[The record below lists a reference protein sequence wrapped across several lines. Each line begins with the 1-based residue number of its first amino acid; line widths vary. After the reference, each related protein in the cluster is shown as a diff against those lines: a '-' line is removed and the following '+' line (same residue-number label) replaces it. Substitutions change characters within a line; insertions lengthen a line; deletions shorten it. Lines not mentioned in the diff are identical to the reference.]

1 MAEIVIRTRQA
12 ASLNRFSAR
21 RNRAI
26 PRKAGMR
33 MNEMMIFSN
42 PEFGN
47 VRTVMIDDNPW
58 FVGIDVAKALG
69 YAKPNDAVRTNTNKE
84 DTSTAGVSDANNHT
98 QQMIVINESGLYD
111 MIFESRLPKAKDFR
125 HWVTAEVI
133 PSIRKT
139 GKYEAVPKQDSY
151 QIDDPIERAKRWIEE
166 QQEKQL
172 LEQKVQE
179 QKPKADYFDSLVD
192 SRLLTTFRDAAKEF
206 HMPPKSFTQ
215 WLIDNKYVYRDKHK
229 MLKPYEGYR
238 KSGLFQM
245 KDFST
250 PYGFSNVQTYI
261 KGKETFRLL
270 LQGQGLIRAQKG
282 EK

>member
-1 MAEIVIRTRQA
+1 
-12 ASLNRFSAR
+12 
-21 RNRAI
+21 
-26 PRKAGMR
+26 

-47 VRTVMIDDNPW
+47 VRTIELNGVIY
-58 FVGIDVAKALG
+58 FSGTDVAKALG
-69 YAKPNDAVRTNTNKE
+69 YSKPQDAVSRHCRHSVKHGA
-84 DTSTAGVSDANNHT
+84 SVVVSNQYT
-98 QQMIVINESGLYD
+98 QSGTKTVEMVFIPESDLYRLI
-111 MIFESRLPKAKDFR
+111 MRSQLESAEKFEE
-125 HWVTAEVI
+125 WVTSEVL

-139 GKYEAVPKQDSY
+139 GKYEIKQKRDSY

-172 LEQKVQE
+172 LEQKVRE

-192 SRLLTTFRDAAKEF
+192 SRLLTTFRDTAKEF

-215 WLIDNKYVYRDKHK
+215 WLIDSKYIYRDKRN
-229 MLKPYEGYR
+229 MLKPYETYR

-250 PYGFSNVQTYI
+250 PYGYSNVQTYVTV

-270 LQGQGLIRAQKG
+270 LQGQGIIPV
-282 EK
+282 